1 LVNGHAHAHNNAGFV
16 PARKS
21 TDRPSHKLFTSSTST
36 AAIDLLSRIGRPK
49 DIAPAAVYLA
59 SDESS
64 WVTGETHTI
73 AGGVHG

>member
-1 LVNGHAHAHNNAGFV
+1 MDAYSAMSQGKEAV
-16 PARKS
+16 
-21 TDRPSHKLFTSSTST
+21 
-36 AAIDLLSRIGRPK
+36 AAVTPLGRIGRPD